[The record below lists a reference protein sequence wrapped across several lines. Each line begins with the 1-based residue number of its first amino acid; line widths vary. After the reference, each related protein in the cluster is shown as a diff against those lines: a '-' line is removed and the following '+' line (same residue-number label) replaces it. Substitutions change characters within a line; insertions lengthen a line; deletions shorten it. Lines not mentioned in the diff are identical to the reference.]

1 MTSLLL
7 MTTLTGCVETT
18 QQKSARAKLTADRL
32 LASQEPIEV
41 TRRNPGV
48 SVLDVGRVTS
58 GATNAIAVTLR
69 NDGTQPVT
77 DLPISVG
84 VTTSGGRTV
93 YLNGQAGLPYFQT
106 HIGAI
111 AGGASAMWVFT
122 TRGTPPTGT
131 PFAAVGFATVTD
143 NEGIKSLPVIS
154 ASVTASG
161 SARAPRRVVVTIA
174 NRSGVAQSGL
184 AVYASATS
192 GRRLL
197 AAGQGSLAQLSSSGT
212 STITIKLVGNPGAVP
227 VQADAPPTNLR

>member
-18 QQKSARAKLTADRL
+18 QQESARAKLAADRL

-58 GATNAIAVTLR
+58 GGTSAIAVALR

-84 VTTSGGRTV
+84 VITRDGRTV
-93 YLNGQAGLPYFQT
+93 RLNGQAGLPYFQT

-111 AGGASAMWVFT
+111 AGGASVTWVFV
-122 TRGTPPTGT
+122 TRATLPTGA

-143 NEGIKSLPVIS
+143 NQGIKSLPLLS
-154 ASVTASG
+154 ASVTAPASTRTRG
-161 SARAPRRVVVTIA
+161 QVAVTIV
-174 NRSGVAQSGL
+174 NHSGLAQSGL
-184 AVYASATS
+184 AVYASASS

-197 AAGQGSLAQLSSSGT
+197 AAGQGTLAQLSSSGT
-212 STITIKLVGNPGAVP
+212 STITIKLVGNSGTVP